1 MVGELDHAGGAERD
15 GREFEKKKKRERKGK
30 ANVCGCGMPMHLGGK
45 CGAKSA
51 KFHSTITKY
60 Y

>member
-1 MVGELDHAGGAERD
+1 MGVVGELDHAGGEERG
-15 GREFEKKKKRERKGK
+15 GRQFEKKRKRK
-30 ANVCGCGMPMHLGGK
+30 ANVCGCGMPMRLGGK